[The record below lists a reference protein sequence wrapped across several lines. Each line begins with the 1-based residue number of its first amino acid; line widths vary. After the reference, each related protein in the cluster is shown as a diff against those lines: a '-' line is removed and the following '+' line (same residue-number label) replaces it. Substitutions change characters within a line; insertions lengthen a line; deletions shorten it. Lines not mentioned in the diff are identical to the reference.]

1 MVSSPRVSIVIVNH
15 NGEQYLEGCLR
26 SVLSQEGIGFETIL
40 VDNGSTDNSVT
51 FVRSAF
57 PNIRIVEN
65 HRNLG
70 FAAGNN
76 LGVEEARG
84 EYIAFLNNDVKVERN
99 WLRELIE
106 PLESDRADLV
116 SSLVLTEGISSRY
129 YEKNGTL
136 SLLGY
141 NIMRVFDDRET
152 LFYVTGCAMAF
163 RRRDFPKPFD
173 DDYVFYSEDTYLSLR
188 ARFLGLRLMQA
199 SRSVVQHVGSGT
211 AGRLSRRVRTFYQE
225 RNRLLN
231 ILLFFENE
239 MIMKLMPMIVVSFAA
254 RSVHAVFSLLIVD
267 KRRQKSLLGVLQGYL
282 WFPTHIRKVRQKR
295 RAIHE
300 EKRVKDEEVIS
311 LMSCKV
317 TNAENLLG
325 RVLNRMACTY
335 CRFSGIRT
343 VEFRESV

>member
-1 MVSSPRVSIVIVNH
+1 MVSSPRVSIVIVNY
-15 NGEQYLEGCLR
+15 NGERYLEGCLR

-65 HRNLG
+65 RRNLG

-76 LGVEEARG
+76 RGVAEARG
-84 EYIAFLNNDVKVERN
+84 EFIIFLNNDAKVERN

-116 SSLVLTEGISSRY
+116 SSLVFTEGISSRY

-141 NIMRVFDDRET
+141 NIMRVFADRDT

-173 DDYVFYSEDTYLSLR
+173 DDYVFYSEDAYISLR

-211 AGRLSRRVRTFYQE
+211 GGRLPRRVRTFYQE

-231 ILLFFENE
+231 ILLFFDKEV
-239 MIMKLMPMIVVSFAA
+239 ILRLAPMIVASFAA
-254 RSVHAVFSLLIVD
+254 RCVLAVLSSLMLE

-282 WFPTHIRKVRQKR
+282 WFPFHTKNLIQKR

-300 EKRVKDEEVIS
+300 EKRVKDEEVIA
-311 LMSCKV
+311 LMSCKL
-317 TNAENLLG
+317 TNSENPLG
-325 RVLNRMACTY
+325 RILNRVAFTY
-335 CRFSGIRT
+335 CRLLGIRT
-343 VEFRESV
+343 VESQESV